1 MHLYAFLPFL
11 GTLEKGKKQDL
22 CRPVLL
28 RGNKDQ
34 TLEQKQYFSKKNV
47 ETLLTHHLF
56 SEKTVF

>member
-34 TLEQKQYFSKKNV
+34 TLEQKQYFSKYNV
-47 ETLLTHHLF
+47 ETLLTHHF
-56 SEKTVF
+56 FK